1 MVDYREFKIEQVLK
15 WQPQIEIDP
24 LKLKDLSV
32 DDEHRY
38 PFYGQSTTE
47 NGIIGYYHLDSS
59 ALNNKNSLPTILI
72 HSNNQNVVYLETPFY
87 LKDGHGATSVLQSE
101 RLSVKSA
108 LYIMTA
114 IRKAIAIR
122 FTYNA
127 KATKIALKNTKI
139 VLPVNEKG
147 EIDYDY
153 MENQIFSLEQDG
165 LREMAIYLK
174 ANGLDDSNLTQKEQ
188 SAIHSLFTKSVPT
201 KMFKVGSL
209 FKISPTKNYGLTNQ
223 SLFKTKGNTPVVVNS
238 CQNNGIGGYV
248 DLEPLEKGNM
258 ITYSDTTTS
267 EGIFYQPYDYIGY
280 SHIQG
285 FYPLQNEKWTKK
297 SYLYFKT
304 AFAVSVKGKYSY
316 GDKFNR
322 TKAAEEQVCLPITE
336 KGEIDYTF
344 METYIEAIEKLILK
358 DVIDWKDKAFM
369 KSTDEEIF

>member
-1 MVDYREFKIEQVLK
+1 MVDYKEFKIEQVLK
-15 WQPQIEIDP
+15 WQAQIEIDP
-24 LKLKDLSV
+24 LKVKDLSV
-32 DDEHRY
+32 DDELKY

-47 NGIIGYYHLDSS
+47 NGIIGYYHLDSGV
-59 ALNNKNSLPTILI
+59 LNNKNSLPTILI

-108 LYIMTA
+108 LYIVTS
-114 IRKAIAIR
+114 IRKAIEIR

-153 MENQIFSLEQDG
+153 MENQIVSLEQDG
-165 LREMAIYLK
+165 LGELTGYLK

-188 SAIHSLFTKSVPT
+188 SAIHRLFANSVPT

-238 CQNNGIGGYV
+238 SQNNGIGGYV
-248 DLEPLEKGNM
+248 ALEPLEKGNM

-285 FYPLQNEKWTKK
+285 FYPFQNEKWTKK

-322 TKAAEEQVCLPITE
+322 AKAAEEQVCLPITE

-344 METYIEAIEKLILK
+344 METYIEAIEKLVLK

-369 KSTDEEIF
+369 

>member
-1 MVDYREFKIEQVLK
+1 MNYKEFRLEDVLN

-24 LKLKDLSV
+24 LKIKELSINA
-32 DDEHRY
+32 EPQY

-59 ALNNKNSLPTILI
+59 VLNNKNSLPTILI

-108 LYIMTA
+108 LYIMTS
-114 IRKAIAIR
+114 IRKVIEIR

-139 VLPVNEKG
+139 VLPVNEKE
-147 EIDYDY
+147 EIDYIY
-153 MENQIFSLEQDG
+153 MENYITSLEQDG
-165 LREMAIYLK
+165 LEELGGYLK
-174 ANGLDDSNLTQKEQ
+174 SSSLDNFDLTDQEQ
-188 SAIHSLFTKSVPT
+188 SAIDDFLTNSMPV
-201 KMFKVGSL
+201 KMFKVGEL
-209 FKISPTKNYGLTNQ
+209 FDIKPTKSYGLTNIK
-223 SLFKTKGNTPVVVNS
+223 LFERQGRTPVVVNS
-238 CQNNGIGGYV
+238 SQNNGICGYV
-248 DLEPLEKGNM
+248 DLQPTENGNM

-267 EGIFYQPYDYIGY
+267 EGIFYQPLAFIGY

-285 FYPLQNEKWTKK
+285 LYPFANEKWTKE

-304 AFAVSVKGKYSY
+304 AFATAVKGKYSY

-322 TKAAEEQVCLPITE
+322 TKAAKEKVCLPITDN
-336 KGEIDYTF
+336 GEPDYNF
-344 METYIEAIEKLILK
+344 METYIKAIEKLVLK
-358 DVIDWKDKAFM
+358 DVIEWKNHK
-369 KSTDEEIF
+369 KEKTEVI